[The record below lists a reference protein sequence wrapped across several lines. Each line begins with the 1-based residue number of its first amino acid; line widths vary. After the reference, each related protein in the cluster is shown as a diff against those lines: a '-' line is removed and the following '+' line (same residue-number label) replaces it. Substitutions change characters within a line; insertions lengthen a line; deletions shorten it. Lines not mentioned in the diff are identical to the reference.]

1 MKILVDKSCLKIQI
15 ELIYVDIVAIL
26 SHTDWIGLGLQSGT
40 MEGMGLRSLQ
50 MRGCPT
56 PNGMPIRHRLAGCSL
71 KNEVRANGR
80 HLVNV
85 NVFPDKIQ
93 TTLTYKRV
101 WCCRSSAGDAPKS
114 NSETNFPNWR
124 GCTRPTE
131 EVCSKQNSNQF
142 MGFNN
147 NKLVRLVTTIFRD
160 WSDSAPLEAKQRIR
174 EAATLLLL
182 TGFLVIFNA
191 FNSRL
196 CRPAL
201 ACSPPATTATDSA
214 SSQSNDFTIPTP
226 TTQTKEGEGDGD
238 GGEALAAEYLKT
250 HPNDISSLKI
260 LLHTRMIKRDIPGA
274 VEILDRMM
282 LVEPY
287 EIEWKLLKA
296 QAHFY
301 LGDMNEARLTYERI
315 LKFSPFSPAA
325 LQGLATVMQKCGDED
340 AIVPMLAGTLEKA
353 LIENKVKAVQNLRLL
368 LGEYYLFEKK
378 YQEALMNYQDVVKED
393 PEDFRPYFWQ
403 GIIYSILEKKD
414 EASKQFEK
422 YRQLAKDFPDQNLLD
437 NLMSAKMAE
446 SFKHNGQEKDEAEN
460 LPKEDELSKPLD
472 ASGAGGDTLY
482 VEDKSDN

>member
-1 MKILVDKSCLKIQI
+1 
-15 ELIYVDIVAIL
+15 
-26 SHTDWIGLGLQSGT
+26 
-40 MEGMGLRSLQ
+40 

-56 PNGMPIRHRLAGCSL
+56 ANGMPIRHRLAGCPL
-71 KNEVRANGR
+71 KNEVRVNGR

-101 WCCRSSAGDAPKS
+101 WCCRSSTGDAPRS
-114 NSETNFPNWR
+114 NSETNFPSWS

-131 EVCSKQNSNQF
+131 EVCSKQNSNRF

-160 WSDSAPLEAKQRIR
+160 WSDSAPLQVKQRIR
-174 EAATLLLL
+174 EAATLFLL

-201 ACSPPATTATDSA
+201 ACGGGPCCCPSPPTTTATDDSA

-226 TTQTKEGEGDGD
+226 TTQTKEREGEVDGD
-238 GGEALAAEYLKT
+238 GGEALAVEYLKT
-250 HPNDISSLKI
+250 HPNHMSSLKI
-260 LLHTRMIKRDIPGA
+260 LLHTRMIKRDIQGA
-274 VEILDRMM
+274 VETLDRMM

-296 QAHFY
+296 QAHYY

-315 LKFSPFSPAA
+315 LKFSPFSPGA
-325 LQGLATVMQKCGDED
+325 LQGLAMVMQKCGEED
-340 AIVPMLAGTLEKA
+340 AIVPMLASTLEKA
-353 LIENKVKAVQNLRLL
+353 LIENKAKAVQNLRLL

-422 YRQLAKDFPDQNLLD
+422 YRQLAKDFPDQNLVD
-437 NLMSAKMAE
+437 NLMSVKMAE
-446 SFKHNGQEKDEAEN
+446 SFKHDGQEKDEAEN